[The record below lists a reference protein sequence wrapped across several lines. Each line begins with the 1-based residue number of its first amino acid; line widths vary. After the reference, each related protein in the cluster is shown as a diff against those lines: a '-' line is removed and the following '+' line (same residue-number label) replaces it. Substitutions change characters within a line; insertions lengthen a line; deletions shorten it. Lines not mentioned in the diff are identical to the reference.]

1 MRVVRGGVKP
11 FAMVGVKLS
20 YSKGRAARLR
30 RRCPGSL
37 LALPEKKKMV
47 GDKIYR
53 DGAWLYYYLR
63 DSSTRFLFLTETVG
77 V

>member
-1 MRVVRGGVKP
+1 MEGVRVVRGGVKP

-20 YSKGRAARLR
+20 YLKGRAARLR

-47 GDKIYR
+47 WGTKFIEMV
-53 DGAWLYYYLR
+53 AVL
-63 DSSTRFLFLTETVG
+63 LFKG
-77 V
+77 Q